1 MHWNSVITYLLDLAG
16 KQAMGVI
23 GYNQQQRI
31 DTLQYNMIYP
41 QRPLATTKA
50 IKLINFD
57 KMPAG
62 QNVSLAVMSY
72 SGYDIEDA
80 IVMNKSSMERGFG
93 SYFVWL

>member
-1 MHWNSVITYLLDLAG
+1 
-16 KQAMGVI
+16 MGVI
-23 GYNQQQRI
+23 GYNQHQRI

-41 QRPLATTKA
+41 QRPLGTTKA

-93 SYFVWL
+93 EKILDAEQFPGVNA

>member
-1 MHWNSVITYLLDLAG
+1 
-16 KQAMGVI
+16 MGVL

-41 QRPLATTKA
+41 QRPLGTTRA

-80 IVMNKSSMERGFG
+80 IVMNKCSMERGFG
-93 SYFVWL
+93 KFLLSVA